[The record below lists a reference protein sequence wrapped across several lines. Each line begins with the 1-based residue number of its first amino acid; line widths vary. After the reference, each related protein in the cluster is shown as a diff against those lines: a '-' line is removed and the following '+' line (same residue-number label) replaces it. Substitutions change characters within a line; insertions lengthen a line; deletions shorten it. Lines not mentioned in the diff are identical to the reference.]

1 MLVLAGLVL
10 LGCRRAPD
18 TLPPDDARVPDGE
31 TAREPASETPPVPAA
46 SGETPGDR
54 DGDSIQD
61 ADDRCP
67 GDPENHNGYQ
77 DRDGCPDEIPAQVER
92 FHGTLRGIVFDPGSD
107 AISKRRRDVLD
118 DAAKVLRE
126 YPHLRVE
133 IRGHTVAGEPP
144 ELSLTRAET
153 VRTYLIERGV
163 APDQLLVSGAAD
175 EEPSDLSGTPAA
187 QAKNRRV
194 EFKPQID

>member
-18 TLPPDDARVPDGE
+18 TLPPDDARVAAARE
-31 TAREPASETPPVPAA
+31 TAIETPPVPEP
-46 SGETPGDR
+46 SGEIPGDR
-54 DGDSIQD
+54 DGDSIPD
-61 ADDRCP
+61 ADDKC
-67 GDPENHNGYQ
+67 PENPETHNAYQ
-77 DRDGCPDEIPAQVER
+77 DKDGCPDQLPAQLER
-92 FHGTLRGIVFDPGSD
+92 FQGTLPGVVFGPGSA
-107 AISKRRRDVLD
+107 AISKRHHDVLD
-118 DAAKVLRE
+118 AAAKVLRE
-126 YPHLRVE
+126 YTHLRVE

-144 ELSLTRAET
+144 ELSLTRAEK

-187 QAKNRRV
+187 LAKNRRV
-194 EFKPQID
+194 EFKPQLD